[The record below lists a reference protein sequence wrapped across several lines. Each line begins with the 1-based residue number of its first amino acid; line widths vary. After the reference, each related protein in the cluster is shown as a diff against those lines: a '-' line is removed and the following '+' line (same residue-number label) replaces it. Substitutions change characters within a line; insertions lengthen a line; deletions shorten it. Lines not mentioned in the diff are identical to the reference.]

1 MADDGMIDIDGSVGE
16 GGGQILR
23 TAFAMSAIT
32 GKPVNIRNIRADRPK
47 PGLASQHLTAI
58 KAVTEICNG
67 ELEGAYKGS
76 ERVSFHPGN
85 IEARDMELDIGTA
98 GSISLV
104 LQAILPVLARAH
116 GESNIRI
123 RGGTDVKWSPPVDHL
138 RNTLLPIYKDFGIE
152 CELDVIKRGYYPKGG
167 GEVHICIRSQ
177 GEIDWAIPDKTDEP
191 VLSGMINITGLPRK
205 IAERMR
211 NAAMNELDEFIE
223 PGEMSGPDIIIDH
236 RENGA
241 SQGIGILLTFSDGKR
256 NLGVDILGER
266 GVPAEVIG
274 KKAANRLIELM
285 DSGADIDEHG
295 ADQIMTLMAISG
307 SSPAF
312 IFPKMT
318 SHISTNLNIIGR
330 FMPDI
335 LNIAKDNNS
344 NNYILSRL

>member
-23 TAFAMSAIT
+23 TAFAMSAMT

-152 CELDVIKRGYYPKGG
+152 CELDVLKRGYYPKGG
-167 GEVHICIRSQ
+167 GEVHIGIRSP
-177 GEIDWAIPDKTDEP
+177 GEINWATPDKTNEP
-191 VLSGMINITGLPRK
+191 VLSGK
-205 IAERMR
+205 QSAV
-211 NAAMNELDEFIE
+211 
-223 PGEMSGPDIIIDH
+223 H
-236 RENGA
+236 
-241 SQGIGILLTFSDGKR
+241 KR
-256 NLGVDILGER
+256 NQPSFEKQRIQR
-266 GVPAEVIG
+266 GG
-274 KKAANRLIELM
+274 
-285 DSGADIDEHG
+285 
-295 ADQIMTLMAISG
+295 
-307 SSPAF
+307 
-312 IFPKMT
+312 
-318 SHISTNLNIIGR
+318 
-330 FMPDI
+330 
-335 LNIAKDNNS
+335 
-344 NNYILSRL
+344 